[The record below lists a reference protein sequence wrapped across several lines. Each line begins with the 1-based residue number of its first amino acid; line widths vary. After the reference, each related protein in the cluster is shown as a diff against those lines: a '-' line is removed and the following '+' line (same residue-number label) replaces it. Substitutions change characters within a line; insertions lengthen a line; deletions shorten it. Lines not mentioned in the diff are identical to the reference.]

1 VRARRDARRVAD
13 ARRHLGR
20 RSSAIRAP
28 WRRAR
33 VCGRRIRCRS
43 SAQKVHRK
51 GALATR
57 IATSSA
63 SDDDDDDARD
73 GR

>member
-1 VRARRDARRVAD
+1 
-13 ARRHLGR
+13 
-20 RSSAIRAP
+20 
-28 WRRAR
+28 
-33 VCGRRIRCRS
+33 
-43 SAQKVHRK
+43 VHRK

-63 SDDDDDDARD
+63 SDDDDDDDARD